1 LGVMR
6 GLRVGRRVD
15 LGLVVFMPQRTDGP
29 LPSSLETQIR
39 RKFGG
44 IPQRSMGCV
53 PELTVAEPPGRDD
66 WTTPCQS
73 PGAAPDSAPSAAQ
86 LQGITR
92 AILMDVALLPAAG

>member
-44 IPQRSMGCV
+44 IPQ
-53 PELTVAEPPGRDD
+53 VALPIA
-66 WTTPCQS
+66 TTT
-73 PGAAPDSAPSAAQ
+73 AAPRI
-86 LQGITR
+86 QGVPGHSLDQY
-92 AILMDVALLPAAG
+92 A

>member
-44 IPQRSMGCV
+44 IPQ
-53 PELTVAEPPGRDD
+53 LD
-66 WTTPCQS
+66 
-73 PGAAPDSAPSAAQ
+73 PSY
-86 LQGITR
+86 R
-92 AILMDVALLPAAG
+92 LPAHTLAGHFPAGGRFRRQRGAF